1 MSSQPTT
8 PKPTSTPSSPQQPT
22 TPPQPSTSTAATTT
36 AAATSVIDQPL
47 PPPTTTSNNDSISS
61 PTLAKRTRQTSGVYS
76 VHEPSPKFGATK
88 YNGNLFAVD
97 RTTMLDVRIQSKF
110 DRGFFIADNDWTC
123 YRRNYFQVSA
133 TFNVQGFPMYY
144 QNQEEMGYLVRG
156 ENDQLYPVNGFMMGI
171 SARVADEDK
180 LISLVQ
186 HSPKRDK
193 GPQNIPEPKPVRA
206 NGDLSVMST
215 TTDQSIVTFER
226 IQFKSATANNGKRR
240 AAQQYYVLLVELFA
254 RLESGHLIKVASNR
268 SAPLV
273 VRGRSPGHYAE
284 RNGKGA
290 NDDPQRPQQPSS
302 ASSVASPPSTSATVS
317 NMLPSANV
325 TTDYYYNH
333 HQPPPPPPPVQQHNY
348 SSSNGSHMPMMPS
361 HVETSPVVM
370 RGTHDRSISAPGAVD
385 VYQHDMNQ
393 RYGYYHRHD
402 NNNNTASWMHTR
414 MASSGESYPQ
424 QHHMYPSS
432 WYYHNSGRQHHHPPP
447 PQQPTTPTDHG
458 MGSGGSPGVVHS
470 YHGMPPPPPTSSSY
484 RPMPPSSSFT
494 TIEYHSDPATTSY
507 AREEIKLEGGIGGNA
522 ATSDI
527 RATHVPGHHD
537 NKPPPSSRE
546 VIEPCAQE

>member
-1 MSSQPTT
+1 MCVRVCVCV
-8 PKPTSTPSSPQQPT
+8 
-22 TPPQPSTSTAATTT
+22 AD
-36 AAATSVIDQPL
+36 VE
-47 PPPTTTSNNDSISS
+47 N
-61 PTLAKRTRQTSGVYS
+61 R
-76 VHEPSPKFGATK
+76 
-88 YNGNLFAVD
+88 
-97 RTTMLDVRIQSKF
+97 LDVRIQSKF

-156 ENDQLYPVNGFMMGI
+156 DNDQLYPVNGFMMGI

-193 GPQNIPEPKPVRA
+193 GPQSIPEPKPVRA
-206 NGDLSVMST
+206 GGDLSVMSA
-215 TTDQSIVTFER
+215 TTDQSVVTFER

-284 RNGKGA
+284 RTGKNGSEE
-290 NDDPQRPQQPSS
+290 PQRPQQPSS
-302 ASSVASPPSTSATVS
+302 ASSVASPPSSSSATVS
-317 NMLPSANV
+317 NMVPSAAV
-325 TTDYYYNH
+325 TSDYYYNH
-333 HQPPPPPPPVQQHNY
+333 HQHQPPPPPPPAQQHNY
-348 SSSNGSHMPMMPS
+348 SGSNGSHMSMMPP
-361 HVETSPVVM
+361 HVESSPVVM
-370 RGTHDRSISAPGAVD
+370 RGAHDRSISAPGAVD

-402 NNNNTASWMHTR
+402 NSNNTASWMHTR

-424 QHHMYPSS
+424 QPQHMYPSS
-432 WYYHNSGRQHHHPPP
+432 WYYGGRHHHHHHHQQ
-447 PQQPTTPTDHG
+447 QQPTTPTDPG
-458 MGSGGSPGVVHS
+458 MGGGSSGSHGVVHS
-470 YHGMPPPPPTSSSY
+470 YHG
-484 RPMPPSSSFT
+484 
-494 TIEYHSDPATTSY
+494 
-507 AREEIKLEGGIGGNA
+507 
-522 ATSDI
+522 
-527 RATHVPGHHD
+527 
-537 NKPPPSSRE
+537 
-546 VIEPCAQE
+546 